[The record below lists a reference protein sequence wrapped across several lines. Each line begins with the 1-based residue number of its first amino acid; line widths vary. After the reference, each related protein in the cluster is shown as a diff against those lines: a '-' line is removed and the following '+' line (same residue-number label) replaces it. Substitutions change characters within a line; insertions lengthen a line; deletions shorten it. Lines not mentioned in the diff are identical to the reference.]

1 MGIRKYVGIV
11 RAAGR
16 DAALARGTAHTPQ
29 FQKAVTTDRRS
40 ALSEYATVKHALRD
54 RARLAATK
62 GGEKN
67 SKGKKRANGKKNKK
81 T

>member
-16 DAALARGTAHTPQ
+16 DAALARSTSHTPA
-29 FQKAVTTDRRS
+29 FRKAVAKDRRS

-54 RARLAATK
+54 RARLAAAKGAAKAKKNGSRATK
-62 GGEKN
+62 
-67 SKGKKRANGKKNKK
+67 KKR
-81 T
+81 